1 VLTGEAVIIED
12 AAALVLATGH
22 VPDGMLLEELTA
34 MEAADGGLEVRGIGD
49 VLAPRTIEE
58 AVLDGL
64 RAGASV

>member
-1 VLTGEAVIIED
+1 MIIED

-22 VPDGMLLEELTA
+22 VPDGALLEELETV
-34 MEAADGGLEVRGIGD
+34 AAAGGGFEVRGIGD

-64 RAGASV
+64 RAGVSI